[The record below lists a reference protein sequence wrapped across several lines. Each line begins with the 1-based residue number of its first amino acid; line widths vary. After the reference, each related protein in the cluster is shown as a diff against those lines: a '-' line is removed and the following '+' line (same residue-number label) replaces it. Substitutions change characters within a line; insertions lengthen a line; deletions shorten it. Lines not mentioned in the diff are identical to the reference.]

1 MNKLSVTFGDI
12 GALAAL
18 ADGNISADQRY
29 AGAAL
34 V

>member
-18 ADGNISADQRY
+18 ADSNISADQPD